1 MKILTKGKYY
11 GTRDAEVNINGIVL
25 SEYQYHTQRTDW
37 HYHENPYFMYVM
49 EGGLFD
55 ISKKQKIGCAA
66 GSLIFHNWQE
76 PHFNEKHTSD
86 ARGFHI
92 EFEREWFAKKQLN
105 IKLWEGSQLLEHP
118 LVHQLLGKIYLEFK
132 RQDEFTSLSVELL
145 LLQLNEFIAQPS
157 NLKNQKEPTWIKP
170 LKDLLHQGTSDL
182 SLKILSKKLGV
193 HPVHLSRAI
202 PKYFSVNLGEYLRQL
217 KLKKALKHLLN
228 PKLSLTE
235 IAYECDFSDQ
245 SHFTRTFK
253 ATYGMTPKKYRSQ
266 IL

>member
-11 GTRDAEVNINGIVL
+11 GTRDSEIQVNGIVL
-25 SEYQYHTQRTDW
+25 SEYKYHAQRTDW
-37 HYHENPYFMYVM
+37 HYHENPYLMYVM

-55 ISKKQKIGCAA
+55 ISKKQKIGCTA

-92 EFEREWFAKKQLN
+92 EFERAWFAEKKLD
-105 IKLWEGSQLLEHP
+105 IELWEGSQLLEHP

-132 RQDEFTSLSVELL
+132 RQDEFTPLSVELL
-145 LLQLNEFIAQPS
+145 LLQINEYIADSRIS
-157 NLKNQKEPTWIKP
+157 NNQKEPDWIKP
-170 LKDLLHQGTSDL
+170 LKELLHHSNDDL
-182 SLKILSKKLGV
+182 SLKMLSKKLGV

-202 PKYFSVNLGEYLRQL
+202 PKYLSVNLGEYLRQL
-217 KLKKALKHLLN
+217 KLKKALWHLMN
-228 PKLSLTE
+228 SKLSLTE
-235 IAYECDFSDQ
+235 IAYECNFSDQ

-253 ATYGMTPKKYRSQ
+253 IAYGMTPKKYRKQ